1 LHLKESLVRW
11 AVPQLFK
18 IAHFLKRQG
27 GWFQIGKSPEGHG
40 YGMQGWNMN
49 WMWLLGVVLIIALA
63 LILRARR

>member
-1 LHLKESLVRW
+1 V
-11 AVPQLFK
+11 
-18 IAHFLKRQG
+18 
-27 GWFQIGKSPEGHG
+27 HG